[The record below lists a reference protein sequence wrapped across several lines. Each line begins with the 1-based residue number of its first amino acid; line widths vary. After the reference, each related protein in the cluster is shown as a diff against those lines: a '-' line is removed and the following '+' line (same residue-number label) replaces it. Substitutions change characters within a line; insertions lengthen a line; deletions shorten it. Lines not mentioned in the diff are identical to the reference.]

1 MTKEKFKRHL
11 IQMFVDNGVAL
22 NLLSSPAFVGLNGE
36 MAEKL
41 GVSLRSHSIRNMI
54 LYEAEKQKKLKEEL
68 HDKSKMDACTR
79 HRVNYFALNAQF
91 VDSKN
96 ELTITTMAVRDTDNQ
111 HCSTFIQTLVEDV
124 LRDFEI
130 SKKQVLAVV
139 TDNASNMTL
148 AVKKLSEESVVDE
161 NEAESEQEGTSTL
174 DETIASAF
182 TDYSQEFS
190 TMSHMRCAA
199 HTLQLAIVMV

>member
-1 MTKEKFKRHL
+1 
-11 IQMFVDNGVAL
+11 
-22 NLLSSPAFVGLNGE
+22 
-36 MAEKL
+36 
-41 GVSLRSHSIRNMI
+41 
-54 LYEAEKQKKLKEEL
+54 
-68 HDKSKMDACTR
+68 MDACTQ

-96 ELTITTMAVRDTDNQ
+96 ELTIITMAVRDTNNQ
-111 HCSTFIQTLVEDV
+111 HSSTFIQTLVEDV

-139 TDNASNMTL
+139 TNNASNMTL
-148 AVKKLSEESVVDE
+148 AVKKLSEDSVVDE

-174 DETIASAF
+174 DETIALAF

-199 HTLQLAIVMV
+199 HTLQLAIRDEIGRAHV